1 MALGMSEELLPVFVP
16 IVVYWVASGIYHVLL
31 SPKDEHRLFPKG
43 EEEAQNLATRRQVIV
58 GVLANQAMQMLLATV
73 IFMVTGGEKGATVD
87 APSASL
93 LQVAGQLA
101 VAMLFMDGWEYFWHR
116 WTHENKF
123 LYKHVHAMHHLLIV
137 PYAYGAQY
145 IHPVDAFFGEII
157 GGFLSVFISGM
168 SLRTT
173 AVFFSLLTVKAV
185 DDHCGQWFPHYNPI
199 HRFMTNNTA
208 FHTVHHQH
216 QGMKHNYSVHFLS
229 TWDLIL
235 GTYLPHSVEERKG
248 GGYQIRTAKDD

>member
-43 EEEAQNLATRRQVIV
+43 EEEAQTSPP
-58 GVLANQAMQMLLATV
+58 G
-73 IFMVTGGEKGATVD
+73 VTGGEKGATVD